1 MIDIL
6 LGIILLYIAI
16 SLTWALWPILKWV
29 LGAAVIIV
37 AIGVGGIKYQN
48 HQEAAELTSAI
59 AECMAGV
66 SSDADAWWCEA
77 DMVRQTM
84 DDEHVHPASRF
95 GATPAD

>member
-29 LGAAVIIV
+29 LGAAVLIV
-37 AIGVGGIKYQN
+37 AIGVGGIKYNNAQIAN
-48 HQEAAELTSAI
+48 ELATAITECQAES
-59 AECMAGV
+59 G
-66 SSDADAWWCEA
+66 ADSWWCEA

-95 GATPAD
+95 GATLAD